1 MRILVT
7 GADGFAGPYLCE
19 LLRAAGD
26 EVVEAHGPR
35 AEGASMTA
43 LNFDIADEAAV
54 RAAVEKARPEGIIH
68 LAAFSSVARSH
79 GNPARVFAVN
89 ALGTVNLLTAVRES
103 APEARVL
110 LISSG
115 EVYGPV
121 PEGARA
127 SEEQALV
134 PLSRGAVL
142 HKERLYLELIAESL
156 PQRGV
161 QRSPLALRPAHL
173 MESPPERALVFESQ
187 GRLFGL
193 PLGLVSQVVTCGEAF
208 SRLPVQR
215 GAVAGVFPHAQVLWP
230 IFSVP
235 AMLGGS
241 AEVEAFFVLTEMAGQ
256 NVGLCATRV
265 LGVLPR
271 FEPTEEKGEFRANGL
286 PGPVLFLDLQHMFS

>member
-1 MRILVT
+1 MPSGLLASLPVAPFESGRRLCLLVEAGET
-7 GADGFAGPYLCE
+7 RYALEATSVMEVALPGSDGTSLRGMLEVKDLSVLLGGAPEKGQGMVVVLDVSPTLAV
-19 LLRAAGD
+19 RVRS
-26 EVVEAHGPR
+26 VVEVADVAHAPFF
-35 AEGASMTA
+35 
-43 LNFDIADEAAV
+43 L
-54 RAAVEKARPEGIIH
+54 
-68 LAAFSSVARSH
+68 L
-79 GNPARVFAVN
+79 PAG
-89 ALGTVNLLTAVRES
+89 LGE
-103 APEARVL
+103 
-110 LISSG
+110 
-115 EVYGPV
+115 
-121 PEGARA
+121 
-127 SEEQALV
+127 ALV

-161 QRSPLALRPAHL
+161 QRGPITPPRPVHL
-173 MESPPERALVFESQ
+173 MEIPPERALVFESQ

-193 PLGLVSQVVTCGEAF
+193 PLSLVSQVVTRGEAF

-241 AEVEAFFVLTEMAGQ
+241 AEDEAFFVLTEMAGQ

-271 FEPTEEKGEFRANGL
+271 FEPTEAKGEFRAPGL
-286 PGPVLFLDLQHMFS
+286 TGSVLFLDLQHMFS

>member
-1 MRILVT
+1 VAPFESGRR
-7 GADGFAGPYLCE
+7 LC
-19 LLRAAGD
+19 LL
-26 EVVEAHGPR
+26 VEAGETR
-35 AEGASMTA
+35 YA
-43 LNFDIADEAAV
+43 LEAT
-54 RAAVEKARPEGIIH
+54 
-68 LAAFSSVARSH
+68 SVME
-79 GNPARVFAVN
+79 V
-89 ALGTVNLLTAVRES
+89 ALPGSDGTSLRGMLEVKDLSVLLGG
-103 APEARVL
+103 APEKGQGMVVVL
-110 LISSG
+110 DVSPTLAPFFLLPAGLG
-115 EVYGPV
+115 E
-121 PEGARA
+121 
-127 SEEQALV
+127 ALV

-193 PLGLVSQVVTCGEAF
+193 PLGLVSQVVTRGEAF